1 MINLAQ
7 AKAQIDKILRKSRV
21 HFYKPLQVAEIL
33 HRHRTKLAKFSLDDL
48 NFYRTRS
55 KPWRDELSKRLVGR
69 VSTSS
74 ARFQDNLFEP
84 NACPPAVI
92 EALGKFNEKEGN
104 EGAVETYIYLMMRDK
119 FNDIVEARNFLLV
132 KGTKLDIE
140 GFIGL
145 FERKPGLKRSVDKA
159 YEICVYALF
168 SVIVRLLK
176 VELTMRY
183 DSSNKQ
189 AITDFKGFISSV
201 LGINGSDG
209 EIHFPAQLHR
219 VGVTNA
225 ADRGL
230 DMFTNFGIAVQIKHM
245 SLTEEL
251 AEDVTDSVTAD
262 DIVIVCKDAEEKLM
276 NQACVV
282 ASRLWSKNTRN
293 HYL

>member
-1 MINLAQ
+1 MVSGRMTL
-7 AKAQIDKILRKSRV
+7 LYS
-21 HFYKPLQVAEIL
+21 F
-33 HRHRTKLAKFSLDDL
+33 
-48 NFYRTRS
+48 
-55 KPWRDELSKRLVGR
+55 LS
-69 VSTSS
+69 SYT
-74 ARFQDNLFEP
+74 
-84 NACPPAVI
+84 I
-92 EALGKFNEKEGN
+92 
-104 EGAVETYIYLMMRDK
+104 TYDVVY
-119 FNDIVEARNFLLV
+119 
-132 KGTKLDIE
+132 IE
-140 GFIGL
+140 GFINL

-168 SVIVRLLK
+168 AAIVKLLK

-189 AITDFKGFISSV
+189 AIADFKEFISSV

-251 AEDVTDSVTAD
+251 AEDVIDSVTAN
-262 DIVIVCKDAEEKLM
+262 DIVIVCKDAEEKII
-276 NQACVV
+276 
-282 ASRLWSKNTRN
+282 KNVLSQVGLDQRIRGIITFKDLKRWYDIILSEQKYGAETARN
-293 HYL
+293 LTQSLIQSFEDEFPATDQMLPFMKERGYDKIKLPKGWEI